1 MKFEALGVSQCH
13 VTEKNNEEKMKFNFQ
28 CRTLACKGVV
38 SNEDGPL
45 TTICAF
51 LEENGF
57 SGAVLDLWT
66 TGCTHCPAKL
76 DEVRL

>member
-1 MKFEALGVSQCH
+1 MGS
-13 VTEKNNEEKMKFNFQ
+13 EE
-28 CRTLACKGVV
+28 
-38 SNEDGPL
+38 SPL
-45 TTICAF
+45 TDICVF

-66 TGCTHCPAKL
+66 TACTRCPAKL